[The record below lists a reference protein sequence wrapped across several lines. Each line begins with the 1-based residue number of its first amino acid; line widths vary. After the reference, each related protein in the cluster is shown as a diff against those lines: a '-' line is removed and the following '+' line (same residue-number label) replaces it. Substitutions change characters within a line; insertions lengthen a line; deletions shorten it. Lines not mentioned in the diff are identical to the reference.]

1 MKQNNK
7 NLGFTLVELMVFFI
21 FISIILA
28 ASTPIITKR
37 IKSIP
42 LKVNHGKFICYRDG
56 NGNYVQRTF
65 NAAKEVGEAKIVD
78 SCSFKP
84 PKRAILYKIELIGS
98 GAGGYTHFIH
108 KDENDA
114 RTTYYCIPG
123 GSYNVSCNSYVASG
137 DGAQKYQ
144 DLTTE
149 QIYKYFMNVPFQ
161 FVANSGSGG
170 NGGTISELGYRLLI
184 TGDKANNYN
193 YTYGEGLDS
202 IDDDIA
208 STYSKISD
216 LLAEKSDCSDL
227 AKKDDEG
234 KITNQ
239 EEIDAC
245 KNEYDDKIEALKSAE
260 SYDTNVKISNERHK
274 DISNAASA
282 QAKLYTQLHSRCNGV
297 ANHLSCSYA
306 ALDTDI
312 DALDAIWADIV
323 TTSIAGTQHNT
334 VNGNGF
340 PGGRNMQIVF
350 KGKINFVGEGGS
362 LISSKDEA
370 AVNNYLGNLLTTYY
384 QTGSTSAIGGC
395 GGWSKSS
402 VKSGEKGKD
411 VTTNGTYDGT
421 ESNKGKDAGF
431 PEKRYGAIYLK
442 RENACITTTKIPKG
456 GKGGSLYKYSD
467 RVEWSKGTRLKDW
480 AGEDAEGPSSTN
492 GGLVNAEVSGVLSE
506 SQRNTAPYIQIDT
519 ELNKR
524 YHEVGKS
531 GTPGS
536 VLPPRYVAYLRDD
549 CVFNIPQGGQ
559 PIDESYNS
567 EMLASLEG
575 SLDTTLVCNEGTLKL
590 RAEGG
595 KYQKV
600 AYPKEYTLYK
610 YTPAGGDLT
619 STVLPTTLDEET
631 SIASLYKY
639 RDVFTKYKL
648 DSMGF
653 NFGGGGQG
661 SQIKDHCNS
670 PHGSHSEGVKY
681 DGKYV
686 KGPFGETIAS
696 KRPCNELT
704 DVEEIEAENGVGG
717 AIIISW

>member
-65 NAAKEVGEAKIVD
+65 NAAKEVGEAKTVD

-98 GAGGYTHFIH
+98 GAGGYTHFVH
-108 KDENDA
+108 HDNDDN

-123 GSYNVSCNSYVASG
+123 GSYSVSCSSYVASG

-161 FVANSGSGG
+161 IVANSGSGG
-170 NGGTISELGYRLLI
+170 DGGTISSLGRLTLVTEPKPSFIPYYSTSLEELDEYISKKNREISSL
-184 TGDKANNYN
+184 
-193 YTYGEGLDS
+193 
-202 IDDDIA
+202 
-208 STYSKISD
+208 YSK
-216 LLAEKSDCSDL
+216 KSDCSSK
-227 AKKDDEG
+227 AEKDDEG

-239 EEIDAC
+239 EEIDTC
-245 KNEYDDKIEALKSAE
+245 KEDYDKQIAAIENLIAPDIRDSEGRHDTLSDAWDAQKELLATIEA
-260 SYDTNVKISNERHK
+260 
-274 DISNAASA
+274 
-282 QAKLYTQLHSRCNGV
+282 RCDGTPE
-297 ANHLSCSYA
+297 HLSCSSVA
-306 ALDTDI
+306 DTGDR
-312 DALDAIWADIV
+312 DALNAIWSEI
-323 TTSIAGTQHNT
+323 TGGQSFAGLQG
-334 VNGNGF
+334 VDGYSGRGY

-350 KGKINFVGEGGS
+350 EGKINFAGAEGS
-362 LISSKDEA
+362 ISSQNDS
-370 AVNNYLGNLLTTYY
+370 AVNNYLAKLLTEYY

-395 GGWSKSS
+395 GGWSKSP

-421 ESNKGKDAGF
+421 ETSKGKDAGF
-431 PEKRYGAIYLK
+431 PDKRYGAIYMQ
-442 RENACITTTKIPKG
+442 REGVCITTTKIPKG
-456 GKGGSLYKYSD
+456 GKGGSQYKNSNNIQYSNA
-467 RVEWSKGTRLKDW
+467 RRLEGW

-492 GGLVNAEVSGVLSE
+492 GGLVGAEVSGVLSG
-506 SQRNTAPYIQIDT
+506 SHSNKAPYIQIDT
-519 ELNKR
+519 SLNKR

-559 PIDESYNS
+559 PIDGSYNS

-681 DGKYV
+681 DDKYV